1 MVKTSD
7 EDVKGEIY
15 THMHTS
21 HACKRR
27 ETSSESKSKWRV
39 ESDRFGNSS
48 ERVIWDFAGVRSGLD
63 TNGPQWLELELK
75 AAAAAGYRLQENL
88 ASQCRVQREREARR

>member
-15 THMHTS
+15 TYMHTS

-75 AAAAAGYRLQENL
+75 AAAAAGYRENL